1 MSFKYRVYHD
11 HVAIQRY
18 LGRDRIVSIPNTIEN
33 LPVTV
38 ISSFAF
44 AGNTAV
50 QFVILPDTLIS
61 IRENAF
67 YGCTKL
73 RVLLPQAM
81 YCIQKTY
88 ISGSVVI
95 PCLTKSVFNGAFV
108 GCDRLSQV
116 YFRGYTEFDENAFP
130 SCVSFH
136 YPFGTQTIQ
145 NDPDDTSQSTAI
157 VVLPALYEKR
167 FSRFKPSLAVG

>member
-1 MSFKYRVYHD
+1 MSVKYKVYHD

-50 QFVILPDTLIS
+50 QFVILPDLLIT

-67 YGCTKL
+67 YGCAKL

-81 YCIQKTY
+81 YTVQKSC
-88 ISGSVVI
+88 ISGV
-95 PCLTKSVFNGAFV
+95 
-108 GCDRLSQV
+108 
-116 YFRGYTEFDENAFP
+116 
-130 SCVSFH
+130 
-136 YPFGTQTIQ
+136 
-145 NDPDDTSQSTAI
+145 AI
-157 VVLPALYEKR
+157 L
-167 FSRFKPSLAVG
+167 

>member
-1 MSFKYRVYHD
+1 MSFKYKVYHD

-50 QFVILPDTLIS
+50 QFVILPDLLIT

-67 YGCTKL
+67 YGCAKL

-81 YCIQKTY
+81 YTVQKSC
-88 ISGSVVI
+88 ISGVAI
-95 PCLTKSVFNGAFV
+95 LPALTKSIMNGAFT
-108 GCDRLSQV
+108 GCDRLTHV
-116 YFRGYTEFDENAFP
+116 YFHGYTEFEDKAFSP
-130 SCVSFH
+130 CVSFH
-136 YPFGTQTIQ
+136 YPFGPQQPQ
-145 NDPDDTSQSTAI
+145 NNHDDISQSST
-157 VVLPALYEKR
+157 VVLLPVLYEKR
-167 FSRFKPSLAVG
+167 FSRITHSLAVG